1 MNNWFTC
8 YRKESTEDKNFIKK
22 EKEKSSTIQI
32 NRDNVL
38 TLSLFP
44 DRLEVEFV
52 NGSTKQ
58 LFFSEWDIKL

>member
-8 YRKESTEDKNFIKK
+8 YRKEGSEDKTFM
-22 EKEKSSTIQI
+22 KEKSYTIQI

-38 TLSLFP
+38 ALSLFP